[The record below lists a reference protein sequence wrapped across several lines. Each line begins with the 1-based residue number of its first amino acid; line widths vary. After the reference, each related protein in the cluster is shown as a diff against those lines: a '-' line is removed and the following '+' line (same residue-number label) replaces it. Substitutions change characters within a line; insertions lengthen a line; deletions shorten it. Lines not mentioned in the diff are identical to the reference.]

1 MSNPYY
7 NGGGQNGSSY
17 EMTSMKYSAGG
28 SAGEDDFVA
37 FMNEIQDIHTQL
49 DNYSNL
55 VDLISNKQRNFIQEL
70 DLNDE
75 DTEYSSKQIDALV
88 NEASSLQ
95 AELKS
100 RIKNVQTQAAQSRNP
115 QKIDQAEATR
125 NKFLEYIQRYRL
137 TESKNREQTKAQ
149 SARQYQIIN
158 PHATQEEIEAAVED
172 GTPNQQ
178 IFQQALMQSNRRGE
192 ARTVLNE
199 VQVRHRELLKLEKT
213 MAELTQL
220 FHDMEELVIEQDQPI
235 QQIEE
240 QVDTAQHDIEQGVGH
255 TQKAVF
261 SAKAMRKKKWWCF
274 IICLIIVIILA
285 LVLGIHFGT
294 K

>member
-1 MSNPYY
+1 
-7 NGGGQNGSSY
+7 
-17 EMTSMKYSAGG
+17 
-28 SAGEDDFVA
+28 
-37 FMNEIQDIHTQL
+37 
-49 DNYSNL
+49 
-55 VDLISNKQRNFIQEL
+55 
-70 DLNDE
+70 
-75 DTEYSSKQIDALV
+75 
-88 NEASSLQ
+88 
-95 AELKS
+95 
-100 RIKNVQTQAAQSRNP
+100 
-115 QKIDQAEATR
+115 
-125 NKFLEYIQRYRL
+125 
-137 TESKNREQTKAQ
+137 
-149 SARQYQIIN
+149 
-158 PHATQEEIEAAVED
+158 
-172 GTPNQQ
+172 
-178 IFQQALMQSNRRGE
+178 
-192 ARTVLNE
+192 
-199 VQVRHRELLKLEKT
+199 